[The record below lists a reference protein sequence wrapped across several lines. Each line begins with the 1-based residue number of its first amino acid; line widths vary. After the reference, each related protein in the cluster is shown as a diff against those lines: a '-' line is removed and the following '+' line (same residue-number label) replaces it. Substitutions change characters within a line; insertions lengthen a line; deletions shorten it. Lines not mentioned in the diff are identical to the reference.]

1 MRLSTHRRVKAEDI
15 DLHKG
20 ERESRIDK
28 RMRNAKET
36 EQHLEIF
43 FLGLIAFIAVL
54 RVSVVSFAHW
64 LHTASTDSLTEGS
77 CSLWHFCY
85 TLPPVFW
92 FIFLPSFV
100 PHKGTAPQGQDFLL
114 LSVYNLSE
122 FTPFSSS
129 LKSSGSDLS
138 RKNKL
143 ADCVAIRKIIHI
155 KHSPCEHECNKSS
168 FKKLERSAV
177 AGRYRLPPAKV
188 ALLFLCWI

>member
-28 RMRNAKET
+28 RMRKAKET

-54 RVSVVSFAHW
+54 RVYVVSFAHW

-77 CSLWHFCY
+77 CSLWHFCS

-100 PHKGTAPQGQDFLL
+100 PHKGTAPQGRIF
-114 LSVYNLSE
+114 
-122 FTPFSSS
+122 FSSQFTTS
-129 LKSSGSDLS
+129 QSSHPFHPLS
-138 RKNKL
+138 RAL
-143 ADCVAIRKIIHI
+143 AATFPEKINFQI
-155 KHSPCEHECNKSS
+155 
-168 FKKLERSAV
+168 A
-177 AGRYRLPPAKV
+177 
-188 ALLFLCWI
+188 

>member
-28 RMRNAKET
+28 RMRKAKET

-54 RVSVVSFAHW
+54 RVYVVSFAHW

-85 TLPPVFW
+85 TLLLF
-92 FIFLPSFV
+92 S
-100 PHKGTAPQGQDFLL
+100 GSSSFLL
-114 LSVYNLSE
+114 LFPTRE
-122 FTPFSSS
+122 QPHKDGFSSPLS
-129 LKSSGSDLS
+129 LQPLRVHTLFILSQELWQDLS

-143 ADCVAIRKIIHI
+143 SDCVAIRKIIHI

>member
-1 MRLSTHRRVKAEDI
+1 M
-15 DLHKG
+15 
-20 ERESRIDK
+20 
-28 RMRNAKET
+28 
-36 EQHLEIF
+36 
-43 FLGLIAFIAVL
+43 
-54 RVSVVSFAHW
+54 
-64 LHTASTDSLTEGS
+64 HTDCTQ
-77 CSLWHFCY
+77 
-85 TLPPVFW
+85 LPPIPLQKVHAACDISATLSSCFLVH
-92 FIFLPSFV
+92 LPSFFCS
-100 PHKGTAPQGQDFLL
+100 PQGNSPTRTDFLL

-143 ADCVAIRKIIHI
+143 SDCVAIRKIIHI

>member
-28 RMRNAKET
+28 RMRKAKET

-54 RVSVVSFAHW
+54 RVYVVSFAHW

-85 TLPPVFW
+85 TLLLF
-92 FIFLPSFV
+92 S
-100 PHKGTAPQGQDFLL
+100 GSSSFLL
-114 LSVYNLSE
+114 LFPTRE
-122 FTPFSSS
+122 QPHKDRIFFSSQFTTS
-129 LKSSGSDLS
+129 QSSHPFHPLS
-138 RKNKL
+138 RAL
-143 ADCVAIRKIIHI
+143 AATFPEKINFQI
-155 KHSPCEHECNKSS
+155 
-168 FKKLERSAV
+168 A
-177 AGRYRLPPAKV
+177 
-188 ALLFLCWI
+188 